1 MGLEMLG
8 LTAHAREDT
17 KEDLGLL
24 DSRGGCNSLGT
35 LRQQE
40 SCPPKRMQLLG
51 KLRQQGVGDGE
62 ELRGL
67 GDQNERG

>member
-8 LTAHAREDT
+8 LTAHAREDA

-24 DSRGGCNSLGT
+24 DSRGGCNS
-35 LRQQE
+35 
-40 SCPPKRMQLLG
+40 LG